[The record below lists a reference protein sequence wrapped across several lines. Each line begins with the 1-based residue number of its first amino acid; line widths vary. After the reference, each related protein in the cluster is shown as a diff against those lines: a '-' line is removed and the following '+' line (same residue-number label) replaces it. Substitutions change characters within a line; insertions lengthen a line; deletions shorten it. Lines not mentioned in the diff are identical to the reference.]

1 MDGGE
6 PVGLRPVKR
15 SLLGA
20 TSAAVRI
27 IFWNAMVL
35 GAALLVAVAAGEVY
49 LRVAWPFARHERPI
63 EFVPGVGLRLKPHA
77 EVRATNTLDFWT
89 VERANSLGF
98 LDREPPSPERA
109 AASCHVAIVGDSFVE
124 AYEVPVS
131 DKAQVRLEQMAA
143 EHLPGWDVTV
153 AAYGHRNTAQVAQLP
168 WWDEWIRHRPPK
180 LVVLVVEPTDDVS
193 NGQSS
198 PIGDLPFAHVQR
210 AQDGSLELVV
220 PGDRVSIP
228 PPSRFLD
235 RGQRATGSFVLAW
248 VRWRIPI
255 WRKLSLMPLRRLL
268 RPAKMQA
275 PPTLNLTRSA
285 FALDRWKMQVE
296 SGGARL
302 VVLETVNDTPR
313 RQMKGFAVAR
323 DIPVI
328 DLASHI
334 LARGGDLRDGHFPN
348 DKHWNPQ
355 GHEWAAEALLE
366 WMAANP
372 SVCDQ

>member
-1 MDGGE
+1 M
-6 PVGLRPVKR
+6 KR

-180 LVVLVVEPTDDVS
+180 LVVLVVEPTDDGG
-193 NGQSS
+193 NAPRS
-198 PIGDLPFAHVQR
+198 PIGDPPFAYVRR
-210 AQDGSLELVV
+210 AQDGSLELVM
-220 PGDRVSIP
+220 PGNRVSIP
-228 PPSRFLD
+228 PPRPRFLLD
-235 RGQRATGSFVLAW
+235 RGQRATGWPFPFVLAW

-255 WRKLSLMPLRRLL
+255 WRKLSLTPLRRL
-268 RPAKMQA
+268 RPAKMQS

-302 VVLETVNDTPR
+302 VVLETVNDTPHSR
-313 RQMKGFAVAR
+313 MKGFAVER

-328 DLASHI
+328 DLTSHI
-334 LARGGDLRDGHFPN
+334 LARGGDPGDAHFPN
-348 DKHWNPQ
+348 DTHWNPQ